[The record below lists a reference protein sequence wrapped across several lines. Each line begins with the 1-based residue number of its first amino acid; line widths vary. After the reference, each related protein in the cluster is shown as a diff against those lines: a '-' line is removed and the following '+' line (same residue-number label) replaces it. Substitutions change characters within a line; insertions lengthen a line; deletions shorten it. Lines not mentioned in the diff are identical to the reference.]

1 MSSHASHSTSTGK
14 PPEGQNTRGGQT
26 IGGGQTIRGGWERA
40 AADYRKGFGLHLEEI
55 AHRLAALLPASL
67 PSPVLDLA
75 CGPGTVLWALKG
87 RQRPDRSVGCDF
99 SHRMLGFS
107 RERVALSHGVV
118 ADQDLLPFAPQ
129 SFGTVVSSMGT
140 IFSRDPEGQLRA
152 IAHLLVPGGVFGFS
166 AWGRPEE
173 TELGAVSRRIVADWP
188 HPFEGA
194 LPPLES
200 PYSPGRS
207 DWLDRMTQDAGFAV
221 RDVASHEHRFRFP
234 DTRSAAEAI
243 AGTGRLALLV
253 AGRPELREELIRRA
267 EAAFLPH
274 RDPMSGRVELSNRY
288 HLFVL
293 ERQKP

>member
-1 MSSHASHSTSTGK
+1 LSSHASHSTSTGK
-14 PPEGQNTRGGQT
+14 PPEGQNPC
-26 IGGGQTIRGGWERA
+26 GGQTIRGGWERA

-140 IFSRDPEGQLRA
+140 IFSRDPEGQIRT
-152 IAHLLVPGGVFGFS
+152 ISRILVPGGIFGFS

-188 HPFEGA
+188 HPFDGT

-207 DWLDRMTQDAGFAV
+207 DWLDRVAGQTGFSV
-221 RDVASHEHRFRFP
+221 REVVSHWHRFRFP
-234 DTRSAAEAI
+234 GTRSAAEAI
-243 AGTGRLALLV
+243 AGTGRLALLL
-253 AGRPELREELIRRA
+253 AGRPDLREELIGRA

-274 RDPMSGRVELSNRY
+274 RDPASGRVELSNRY

-293 ERQKP
+293 ERKKA

>member
-14 PPEGQNTRGGQT
+14 PPEGQNPC
-26 IGGGQTIRGGWERA
+26 GGQTIRGGWERA

-253 AGRPELREELIRRA
+253 AGRPELREELIVRA

-274 RDPMSGRVELSNRY
+274 RDPVSGRVELSNRY

>member
-14 PPEGQNTRGGQT
+14 PPEGQNPC
-26 IGGGQTIRGGWERA
+26 GGQTIRGGWERA

-274 RDPMSGRVELSNRY
+274 RDPVSGRVELSNRY

>member
-14 PPEGQNTRGGQT
+14 PPEGQNPC
-26 IGGGQTIRGGWERA
+26 GGQTIRGGWERA

-166 AWGRPEE
+166 VWGRPEE